1 MRRFILWLDE
11 AAAFHGV
18 PQRLGHQLTGEVRA
32 KYLRRTSIRARRR
45 GRLEAT
51 GAVGTN
57 GGHAVEGG
65 SRLLEARGDR
75 LSGSVMEQAA

>member
-1 MRRFILWLDE
+1 MRS
-11 AAAFHGV
+11 G
-18 PQRLGHQLTGEVRA
+18 TVRA
-32 KYLRRTSIRARRR
+32 KSLRGASIRARRR

-51 GAVGTN
+51 KAVGTN

-75 LSGSVMEQAA
+75 LPGSTMDQEA